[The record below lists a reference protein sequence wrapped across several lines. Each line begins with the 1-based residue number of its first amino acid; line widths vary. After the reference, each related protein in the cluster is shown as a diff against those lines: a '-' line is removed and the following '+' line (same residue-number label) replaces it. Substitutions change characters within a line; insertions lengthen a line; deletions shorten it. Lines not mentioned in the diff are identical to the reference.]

1 MNVRQDGHVEPPAAG
16 PAPVVDAVERAAEF
30 GCYAASLLAEMDR
43 LFGEPDE
50 MWTAQG
56 AVRCR
61 PTTAGPGSEDRQRHR
76 DGRREDDK
84 PHEFRNSADGL
95 AADSNYY
102 LPGSLPSYDE
112 LVELTRTDPDTAY
125 YWSGLDARGVSVGPD
140 GSRIAERLA
149 GAANGTTLKMLLE
162 RNGMQPIPGWN
173 KFDPELVRF
182 WHDAARAYAD
192 NCTGTVTAVV
202 GCDVRPDNIWQTVEV
217 PRLTD
222 NPNVTKIVQIDPDSR
237 LTTVIFER
245 YIEECSWWD
254 PAAVVEPGRMIDCV
268 ETPSGQE

>member
-1 MNVRQDGHVEPPAAG
+1 MVEPFAAD
-16 PAPVVDAVERAAEF
+16 PAPMVDAVERTAEF
-30 GCYAASLLAEMDR
+30 GCYAESVLAEIDQ
-43 LFGEPDE
+43 LFGTPGEA
-50 MWTAQG
+50 WTTESA
-56 AVRCR
+56 ARC
-61 PTTAGPGSEDRQRHR
+61 PTTAGSGSEGRLRHR
-76 DGRREDDK
+76 DGLSKDGT
-84 PHEFRNSADGL
+84 PHEFCNSTDGL
-95 AADSNYY
+95 IVDGNFY

-112 LVELTRTDPDTAY
+112 LVELTKTDPDAAY

-149 GAANGTTLKMLLE
+149 GEANGTTLKMLLE

-173 KFDPELVRF
+173 KCDPELVRF

-192 NCTGTVTAVV
+192 NCSGTVTAVV

-222 NPNVTKIVQIDPDSR
+222 NLNVAKIIQIDPDSR

-245 YIEECSWWD
+245 YVEECSWQGQ
-254 PAAVVEPGRMIDCV
+254 AEVVEPGRAVHFV
-268 ETPSGQE
+268 ETPSAQQ